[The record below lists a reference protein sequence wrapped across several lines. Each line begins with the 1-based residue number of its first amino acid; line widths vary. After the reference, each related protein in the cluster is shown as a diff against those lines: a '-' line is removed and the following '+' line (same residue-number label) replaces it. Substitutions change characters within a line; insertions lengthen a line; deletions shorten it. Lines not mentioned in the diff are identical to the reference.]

1 MFILCGMPINSPTF
15 TMGAR
20 ARVTSS
26 IVNKPE
32 ASEPKTAMSVMLVIM
47 LSVVAF
53 QGVRLE
59 LWWRKASG
67 RFS

>member
-1 MFILCGMPINSPTF
+1 
-15 TMGAR
+15 MGAR